1 MRTKAKSLNTRA
13 LDSRPISY
21 NLALKDSY
29 VKISNWIKQT
39 KTETRDREYSATR
52 AIVEKQLL

>member
-1 MRTKAKSLNTRA
+1 MQNCNTRA

-21 NLALKDSY
+21 NLALEDSY

-39 KTETRDREYSATR
+39 KTETRDREYLATR